1 MQARVPQ
8 QSRVGL
14 GHKWYFS
21 LFHLQFQ
28 PMSSKLHFETLAI
41 QSTQLPNEDTKAVS
55 TPIFMSTTFERA
67 ADGSYPSGY
76 VYSRMDNPNRQ
87 LLEKS
92 IALLEK
98 GEVGLAFAS
107 GMAATTAVF
116 QSLPAGSH
124 LILPHDAYYTT
135 NDLAKTVFGSKGIQ
149 ISEVNMTRLEEIRH
163 AIRPETAMIWLET
176 PSNPQLSISDIEAI
190 AKMAHSVGALC
201 AVDNTW
207 PTPVMQRPLELGAD
221 IVMHSTTKYFG
232 GHSDVLGGCLV
243 LKEDGE
249 LSEQIRKIQAVTGG
263 VPSPFECWLTTRGI
277 KTLYLRVQAQTK
289 TASKLASFLAQ
300 HPKIEQVNYPGL
312 PSHPQHEIAKKQMY
326 GGFGAMLS
334 VQVKGSEADA
344 MALTGRLKL
353 FTTATSLGGV
363 ESLIEHRKSVEGPA
377 SPTPDNLLRLS
388 IGLEN
393 VDDLISDWEQ
403 ALAG

>member
-1 MQARVPQ
+1 
-8 QSRVGL
+8 
-14 GHKWYFS
+14 
-21 LFHLQFQ
+21 
-28 PMSSKLHFETLAI
+28 MSSKLHFETLAI

-87 LLEKS
+87 LLERS

-98 GEVGLAFAS
+98 GEVGIAFAS

-116 QSLPAGSH
+116 QTLPPGSH

-135 NDLAKTVFGSKGIQ
+135 NDLAKTVFGSQGIQ
-149 ISEVNMTRLEEIRH
+149 ISEVNMTQLQEVQD
-163 AIRPETAMIWLET
+163 AIRPETALIWLET
-176 PSNPQLSISDIEAI
+176 PSNPQLSISDIQAI
-190 AKMAHSVGALC
+190 AKMAHAAGALC

-207 PTPVMQRPLELGAD
+207 PTPVMQLPLELGAD
-221 IVMHSTTKYFG
+221 VVMHSTTKYFG

-243 LKEDGE
+243 LKEAGE
-249 LSEQIRKIQAVTGG
+249 LSAQIRKIQAVTGG

-289 TASKLASFLAQ
+289 TANALATYLAQ

-312 PSHPQHEIAKKQMY
+312 PTHPQHEIAKRQMY

-334 VQVKGSEADA
+334 VQVKGSAADA

-363 ESLIEHRKSVEGPA
+363 ESLIEHRKSIEGPA

-393 VDDLISDWEQ
+393 IEDLIADWEQ
-403 ALAG
+403 ALAGS

>member
-1 MQARVPQ
+1 MP
-8 QSRVGL
+8 
-14 GHKWYFS
+14 
-21 LFHLQFQ
+21 
-28 PMSSKLHFETLAI
+28 SKLHFETLAI

-67 ADGSYPSGY
+67 TDGSYPSGY

-87 LLEKS
+87 LLEQS

-107 GMAATTAVF
+107 GMAATTALF
-116 QSLPAGSH
+116 QTLAPGSH

-135 NDLAKTVFGSKGIQ
+135 NDLAKTVFGSKGIA
-149 ISEVNMTRLEEIRH
+149 ITEVNMTKMEEIQA
-163 AIRPETAMIWLET
+163 AIRPETALIWLET
-176 PSNPQLSISDIEAI
+176 PSNPQLSISDIGAI
-190 AKMAHSVGALC
+190 AKMAHAVGALC

-243 LKEDGE
+243 LKESGP
-249 LSEQIRKIQAVTGG
+249 LAEQIRKIQAVTGG

-289 TASKLASFLAQ
+289 TAGALATFLAQ

-312 PSHPQHEIAKKQMY
+312 ASHPQHEIAKKQMY

-334 VQVKGSEADA
+334 VQVKGTAADA

-363 ESLIEHRKSVEGPA
+363 ESLIEHRKSVEGPE
-377 SPTPDNLLRLS
+377 SPTPENLLRIS

-393 VDDLISDWEQ
+393 IEDLIADWSQ
-403 ALAG
+403 ALAE

>member
-1 MQARVPQ
+1 
-8 QSRVGL
+8 
-14 GHKWYFS
+14 
-21 LFHLQFQ
+21 
-28 PMSSKLHFETLAI
+28 MSAKLHFETLAI
-41 QSTQLPNEDTKAVS
+41 QSTQLPNKDTKAVS

-76 VYSRMDNPNRQ
+76 VYSRMGNPNRQ
-87 LLEKS
+87 LLENS
-92 IALLEK
+92 ISQLEK

-107 GMAATTAVF
+107 GMAATAAVF
-116 QSLPAGSH
+116 QTLPPGSH

-149 ISEVNMTRLEEIRH
+149 ISEVNMTRLEEVQA

-176 PSNPQLSISDIEAI
+176 PSNPQLSISDIEMI
-190 AKMAHSVGALC
+190 AEIAHSVGALC

-207 PTPVMQRPLELGAD
+207 PTPVLQRPLELGAD

-243 LKEDGE
+243 LKEEGA

-277 KTLYLRVQAQTK
+277 KTLYLRVQAQTR
-289 TASKLASFLAQ
+289 TASELASFLAQ

-312 PSHPQHEIAKKQMY
+312 PTHPQHEIAKRQMH

-334 VQVKGSEADA
+334 VQVKGAAADA

-388 IGLEN
+388 VGLEN
-393 VDDLISDWEQ
+393 IEDLKADWEQ
-403 ALAG
+403 ALLG

>member
-1 MQARVPQ
+1 MP
-8 QSRVGL
+8 
-14 GHKWYFS
+14 
-21 LFHLQFQ
+21 
-28 PMSSKLHFETLAI
+28 SKLHFETLAI
-41 QSTQLPNEDTKAVS
+41 QSTQLPNEDTKVVS

-98 GEVGLAFAS
+98 GEIGLAFAS
-107 GMAATTAVF
+107 GMAATTALF
-116 QSLPAGSH
+116 QTLTPGSH

-149 ISEVNMTRLEEIRH
+149 ITEVNMTKIEEVQQ
-163 AIRPETAMIWLET
+163 AIRPETALIWLET
-176 PSNPQLSISDIEAI
+176 PSNPQLSISDIKAI
-190 AKMAHSVGALC
+190 AAMAHEVGALC

-243 LKEDGE
+243 MKEAGPLAE
-249 LSEQIRKIQAVTGG
+249 EIRKIQAITGG

-289 TASKLASFLAQ
+289 TAGALAEYLAQ
-300 HPKIEQVNYPGL
+300 HPGIEQVNYPGL
-312 PSHPQHEIAKKQMY
+312 PSHPQHEIAKQQMY

-334 VQVKGSEADA
+334 VQVKGTAAEA

-363 ESLIEHRKSVEGPA
+363 ESLIEHRKSVEGPE

-393 VDDLISDWEQ
+393 IEDLIADWEQ
-403 ALAG
+403 ALVQ

>member
-1 MQARVPQ
+1 M
-8 QSRVGL
+8 
-14 GHKWYFS
+14 
-21 LFHLQFQ
+21 
-28 PMSSKLHFETLAI
+28 HFETLAI
-41 QSTQLPNEDTKAVS
+41 QSTQLSNEDTRAVS

-98 GEVGLAFAS
+98 GGVGLAFAS

-116 QSLPAGSH
+116 QTLPPGSH

-135 NDLAKTVFGSKGIQ
+135 NDLAKTIFGSKGIK
-149 ISEVNMTRLEEIRH
+149 ISEVNMTRLEEIQE
-163 AIRPETAMIWLET
+163 AIRPETALIWLET
-176 PSNPQLSISDIEAI
+176 PSNPQLSISDIEEI
-190 AKMAHSVGALC
+190 AKMAHAVGALC

-207 PTPVMQRPLELGAD
+207 PTPVLQRPLELGAD

-243 LKEDGE
+243 LKEEGE

-277 KTLYLRVQAQTK
+277 KTLYLRVQAQTR
-289 TASKLASFLAQ
+289 TAGELAAFLAQ

-312 PSHPQHEIAKKQMY
+312 TAHPQHEIAKKQMP

-334 VQVKGSEADA
+334 VQVKGSAAEA
-344 MALTGRLKL
+344 MALTGRLQL

-393 VDDLISDWEQ
+393 IEDLKADWEQ

>member
-1 MQARVPQ
+1 
-8 QSRVGL
+8 
-14 GHKWYFS
+14 
-21 LFHLQFQ
+21 
-28 PMSSKLHFETLAI
+28 MSNKLHFETLAI
-41 QSTQLPNEDTKAVS
+41 QSTQLSNEDTRAVS

-98 GEVGLAFAS
+98 GGVGLAFAS

-116 QSLPAGSH
+116 QTLPPGSH

-135 NDLAKTVFGSKGIQ
+135 NDLAKTIFGSKGIK
-149 ISEVNMTRLEEIRH
+149 ISEVNMTRLEEIQE
-163 AIRPETAMIWLET
+163 AIRPETALIWLET
-176 PSNPQLSISDIEAI
+176 PSNPQLSISDIEEI
-190 AKMAHSVGALC
+190 AKMAHAVGALC

-207 PTPVMQRPLELGAD
+207 PTPVLQRPLELGAD

-243 LKEDGE
+243 LKEEGE

-277 KTLYLRVQAQTK
+277 KTLYLRVQAQTR
-289 TASKLASFLAQ
+289 TAGELAAFLAQ

-312 PSHPQHEIAKKQMY
+312 TAHPQHEIAKKQMP

-334 VQVKGSEADA
+334 VQVKGSAAEA
-344 MALTGRLKL
+344 MALTGRLQL

-393 VDDLISDWEQ
+393 IEDLKADWEQ

>member
-1 MQARVPQ
+1 
-8 QSRVGL
+8 
-14 GHKWYFS
+14 
-21 LFHLQFQ
+21 
-28 PMSSKLHFETLAI
+28 MSSELHFETLAI
-41 QSTQLPNEDTKAVS
+41 QSTHLPNEDTKAVN

-67 ADGSYPSGY
+67 TDGTYPSGY

-92 IALLEK
+92 IARLEK
-98 GEVGLAFAS
+98 GQVGLAFAS

-116 QSLPAGSH
+116 QTLTPGSH
-124 LILPHDAYYTT
+124 LILPHDAYYST
-135 NDLAKTVFGSKGIQ
+135 NDLAKTVFGNKGIA
-149 ISEVNMTRLEEIRH
+149 ITEVNMTKLEEVQE
-163 AIRPETAMIWLET
+163 AIRPETALIWLET
-176 PSNPQLSISDIEAI
+176 PSNPQLSISDITSI
-190 AKMAHSVGALC
+190 AEMAHAVGALC

-221 IVMHSTTKYFG
+221 LVMHSTTKYFG

-243 LKEDGE
+243 LKEAGP
-249 LSEQIRKIQAVTGG
+249 LAEQIREIQVLTGG

-289 TASKLASFLAQ
+289 TASTLAAFLAQ

-312 PSHPQHEIAKKQMY
+312 PSHPQHEIAKRQMY

-334 VQVKGSEADA
+334 VQLKGTAADA

-363 ESLIEHRKSVEGPA
+363 ESLIEHRKSLEGPN

-393 VDDLISDWEQ
+393 VEDLMADWEQ
-403 ALAG
+403 ALAI

>member
-1 MQARVPQ
+1 MP
-8 QSRVGL
+8 SE
-14 GHKWYFS
+14 
-21 LFHLQFQ
+21 
-28 PMSSKLHFETLAI
+28 LHFETLAI

-67 ADGSYPSGY
+67 TDGSYPSGY

-87 LLEKS
+87 LLEQS

-107 GMAATTAVF
+107 GMAATTALF
-116 QSLPAGSH
+116 QTLAPGSH

-135 NDLAKTVFGSKGIQ
+135 NDLAKTVFGSKGIA
-149 ISEVNMTRLEEIRH
+149 ITEVNMTKVEEVQA
-163 AIRPETAMIWLET
+163 AIRPETALIWLET
-176 PSNPQLSISDIEAI
+176 PSNPQLSISDISSI
-190 AKMAHSVGALC
+190 AQMAHAVGALC

-243 LKEDGE
+243 LKEAGAFA
-249 LSEQIRKIQAVTGG
+249 EQIRKMQAVTGG

-289 TASKLASFLAQ
+289 TAGALATFLAQ

-312 PSHPQHEIAKKQMY
+312 ATHPQHEIAQKQMY

-334 VQVKGSEADA
+334 VQVKGNAADA

-363 ESLIEHRKSVEGPA
+363 ESLIEHRKSVEGPE
-377 SPTPDNLLRLS
+377 SPTPENLLRIS

-393 VDDLISDWEQ
+393 IEDLIADWSQ
-403 ALAG
+403 ALAE